1 MVLFHS
7 MTTVLIYTVVTVAL
21 LIAYGT
27 GRNPFRAAGLFIRNL
42 FVSRRYLF
50 HFVALIA
57 ILFCNKYELLIEKK
71 MQYHADFTHAIQS
84 MEGNFV
90 MLFQQLFHTPW
101 LTPVLAFFYIV
112 VFQSLL
118 IASIGVYTYMDKSK
132 KLYYATCYA
141 VMLNYLI
148 AIPFY
153 LFFPVKEVW
162 AFNPSVHFY
171 MLESFPDFENQY
183 RGLSGLDNCFPSLH
197 TSISVTMAIIA
208 IRSGI
213 RKWAWFVS
221 ASAAIII
228 FTIFYMGIHW
238 LTDMMG
244 GVLLAVFAS
253 AMGFKLSDMRLTS
266 VRRVRIPYAA
276 GEELK

>member
-7 MTTVLIYTVVTVAL
+7 MNTVLIYTVLTVAL
-21 LIAYGT
+21 LIAFGT
-27 GRNPFRAAGLFIRNL
+27 GRNPFKAAGLFVRNL
-42 FVSRRYLF
+42 FVSRSYLF
-50 HFVALIA
+50 HFMALIA
-57 ILFCNKYELLIEKK
+57 ILFCNKYELIVEKK
-71 MQYHADFTHAIQS
+71 MRYQADFTPVFHLL
-84 MEGNFV
+84 EGNFV
-90 MLFQQLFHTPW
+90 LLFQQLFYHPW

-118 IASIGVYTYMDKSK
+118 IASIGIYTFMDRTK

-153 LFFPVKEVW
+153 LFLPVKEVW
-162 AFNPSVHFY
+162 AFNPAVQFY
-171 MLESFPDFENQY
+171 MLESFPSFESEY

-197 TSISVTMAIIA
+197 TSISVTLAIIA
-208 IRSGI
+208 FRSGI
-213 RKWAWFVS
+213 RRWAWF
-221 ASAAIII
+221 AGATAAIII

-238 LTDMMG
+238 LTDMIG
-244 GVLLAVFAS
+244 GILLAAFAS
-253 AMGFKLSDMRLTS
+253 AMGFKLAELRISS
-266 VRRVRIPYAA
+266 VRRVGLPLVT